1 MNKLSDLKGDPNS
14 LQRLLLV
21 LGLVSMVLI
30 LTLSGI
36 GIYRVSSEA
45 VLSDAED
52 DGVRIATVLVSQQY
66 KYLFSEGE
74 KNISLNS
81 QELAV
86 FDRQTK
92 NFLHPFAIVKIKVFD
107 LDRVIIYSTDT
118 NIIGMRVE
126 DNIRLDRALS
136 GEIDTHLETKDQV
149 FDLAEEQLLDVDVVE
164 MYLPVNNAAG
174 EIAGSFEL
182 YLDVTAYRDDITHRV
197 TSSIL
202 ILTIILLGVFALSF
216 WVVHKGTGQLKELLT
231 RLRQMASTDSL
242 TGAFNRAA
250 VLQRAEA
257 ELSHMG
263 RSELKK
269 SSVNSLGV
277 IMMDLDHFKAVNDT
291 YGHQTGDEVLR
302 EMSRRV
308 IATLRDYDI
317 FGRYGGEEFLVLI
330 LDCEYEKAMIIA
342 ERIRR
347 CLSDVPFK
355 IGENALHI
363 TVSLGVT
370 CCLDP
375 TEGFDTT
382 LQRADEAL
390 YKAKDSGRNRAVG
403 SEVKEV

>member
-45 VLSDAED
+45 VLRDAED

-370 CCLDP
+370 CCLDS

>member
-1 MNKLSDLKGDPNS
+1 MNKLYDLERDPNS

-21 LGLVSMVLI
+21 FGLVSMVLI
-30 LTLSGI
+30 LSLSGI
-36 GIYRVSSEA
+36 GIYRASSKA
-45 VLSDAED
+45 MLRDAED
-52 DGVRIATVLVSQQY
+52 DGVRITTVMVSQQY

-74 KNISLNS
+74 KNIALNS
-81 QELAV
+81 QELTV

-92 NFLHPFAIVKIKVFD
+92 DFLHPFAIVKIKVFD

-126 DNIRLDRALS
+126 DNIHLNRALS
-136 GEIDTHLETKDQV
+136 GEIDSHLETRNQV

-164 MYLPVNNAAG
+164 LYLPINNAAG

-182 YLDVTAYRDDITHRV
+182 YLDVTRYRDDITQRV

-202 ILTIILLGVFALSF
+202 ILTTILLGVFALSF
-216 WVVHKGTGQLKELLT
+216 WVVHKGGKQLKELLT
-231 RLRQMASTDSL
+231 RLHQMALTDSL

-250 VLQRAEA
+250 VLQRAKE
-257 ELSHMG
+257 ELLHMG
-263 RSELKK
+263 RRELKK
-269 SSVNSLGV
+269 SSVISLGV
-277 IMMDLDHFKAVNDT
+277 IMVDLDHFKAVNDT
-291 YGHQTGDEVLR
+291 HGHQAGDEVLR
-302 EMSRRV
+302 EMSRRML
-308 IATLRDYDI
+308 ATLREYDI

-330 LDCEYEKAMIIA
+330 PDCDYERALISA

-363 TVSLGVT
+363 TASLGVT

-382 LQRADEAL
+382 LLRADEAL

-403 SEVKEV
+403 SEAKEV